1 MNWGRVLSPNSGN
14 FYFSLQSRDI
24 LKWLHQWWRAT
35 ETMWC
40 QFFREDEGF
49 IKEEEKAL
57 PTNDLQRYFLKAFF
71 LPIKSQ
77 FSMIEKTWAI
87 WFLSD
92 YIPFLLHL
100 VSSFTIASW
109 QARLASV
116 WVPRVQP
123 ARSHRGNHLRLR
135 HPPLHCEWCWCWC
148 WCWFWWWCWSTSN
161 LIFTFPGDIL
171 LGNIARVQALQNF
184 QHYCQRD

>member
-1 MNWGRVLSPNSGN
+1 MAGDRNNVMMSIFQGGWGFHQGGGEGAADKWFAKVFFESFFSPIN
-14 FYFSLQSRDI
+14 
-24 LKWLHQWWRAT
+24 
-35 ETMWC
+35 
-40 QFFREDEGF
+40 
-49 IKEEEKAL
+49 
-57 PTNDLQRYFLKAFF
+57 
-71 LPIKSQ
+71 SQ
-77 FSMIEKTWAI
+77 FPMIGKTWAI

-148 WCWFWWWCWSTSN
+148 WLWWWCWSTSN